1 MLSSKKTVKA
11 PFFFIHL
18 RGSASGTSGGSIT
31 LEGGGYYGAK
41 QQMEKNKKDG
51 MGAR

>member
-11 PFFFIHL
+11 PFFNIPPWA
-18 RGSASGTSGGSIT
+18 ASGTSGGSIA
-31 LEGGGYYGAK
+31 LRRGGDYGAQ

-51 MGAR
+51 LGS

>member
-1 MLSSKKTVKA
+1 MSHNVVSSFNTPPWA
-11 PFFFIHL
+11 
-18 RGSASGTSGGSIT
+18 ASGSSGGSIA
-31 LEGGGYYGAK
+31 LERGGYYGAQ